1 MYKSKTY
8 SYDYDEYEDGKCS
21 KTMISDILA
30 DEEFA
35 GLEEVV
41 IGSWGDS
48 WEGSAQE
55 MLDAI
60 VENKEKFSHIKSL
73 FVGDMDYEEC
83 EVSWIIQGNY
93 EKLFAAMPQLEK
105 LTIKGSTDLELGS
118 IAHDKLES
126 LEIICGG
133 LPSSVIKSIQD
144 AKLPALKSLN
154 LYLGEENYGFDGNID
169 DIKEL
174 LENSDFPKLE
184 HLGLC
189 DSEIQDE
196 VTEAVLDS
204 KYIKQ
209 VSSLALSMGTLT
221 DKGGQLLLDKIPS
234 YDNIKKLDLHY
245 HFLSDKMMKNLEAL
259 SIEVDVDE
267 QNEAE
272 EYDGEIYYYPML
284 TE

>member
-1 MYKSKTY
+1 M
-8 SYDYDEYEDGKCS
+8 
-21 KTMISDILA
+21 
-30 DEEFA
+30 
-35 GLEEVV
+35 
-41 IGSWGDS
+41 
-48 WEGSAQE
+48 
-55 MLDAI
+55 
-60 VENKEKFSHIKSL
+60 
-73 FVGDMDYEEC
+73 
-83 EVSWIIQGNY
+83 
-93 EKLFAAMPQLEK
+93 
-105 LTIKGSTDLELGS
+105 
-118 IAHDKLES
+118 
-126 LEIICGG
+126 
-133 LPSSVIKSIQD
+133 
-144 AKLPALKSLN
+144 
-154 LYLGEENYGFDGNID
+154 
-169 DIKEL
+169 
-174 LENSDFPKLE
+174 
-184 HLGLC
+184 C

-196 VTEAVLDS
+196 VTEVVLDS